1 MSEKLLRH
9 MNVRGLDENIIDF
22 IKNSDKARGLREIIN
37 SINMGNKEELFMG
50 IRNNFITV
58 YYRCLVVMEIR
69 FNQDVIKN
77 GYKPTSKNN
86 KFNKPKITKEYLKH
100 TCLKDGDISSEL
112 ICMNGIKRIKE
123 GIEKYIDRPDK
134 KSEKTEKKYQ
144 QNIVI
149 VNNSRETKSKWI
161 CFDVEYTM
169 ADESFGRYDILAIS
183 TVPNGD
189 GKYSIGFIEVKV
201 DKGSYGT
208 NKEDIKELLNNKNVL
223 EVSRGKYKVE
233 LKSED
238 SEYLQART
246 ANIME
251 KIPEIDEK
259 LNQAAAGWKTKRMGK
274 VELTILRLALYE
286 MLHDDAIPE
295 KVSIN
300 EAVEL
305 AKKFGGNDSP
315 SFVNGILAK
324 FVVKGARAAAE
335 AKAPEEN
342 KVCGETQ
349 EHRETQ
355 ASQEPQEIQ
364 ASQEPQEIPENKES
378 EA

>member
-1 MSEKLLRH
+1 MLFSA
-9 MNVRGLDENIIDF
+9 DF
-22 IKNSDKARGLREIIN
+22 YPTQ
-37 SINMGNKEELFMG
+37 EEAIAQLGQYFQSP
-50 IRNNFITV
+50 
-58 YYRCLVVMEIR
+58 EED
-69 FNQDVIKN
+69 DV
-77 GYKPTSKNN
+77 
-86 KFNKPKITKEYLKH
+86 
-100 TCLKDGDISSEL
+100 
-112 ICMNGIKRIKE
+112 
-123 GIEKYIDRPDK
+123 
-134 KSEKTEKKYQ
+134 
-144 QNIVI
+144 
-149 VNNSRETKSKWI
+149 
-161 CFDVEYTM
+161 
-169 ADESFGRYDILAIS
+169 DESGILQ
-183 TVPNGD
+183 
-189 GKYSIGFIEVKV
+189 
-201 DKGSYGT
+201 
-208 NKEDIKELLNNKNVL
+208 VL
-223 EVSRGKYKVE
+223 HKVE
-233 LKSED
+233 LKEAD

-286 MLHDDAIPE
+286 MLYDDAIPE

-349 EHRETQ
+349 EPRETQ
-355 ASQEPQEIQ
+355 ASQEPQEIQASQEIRASQEPQETPVPQEPQEIQ